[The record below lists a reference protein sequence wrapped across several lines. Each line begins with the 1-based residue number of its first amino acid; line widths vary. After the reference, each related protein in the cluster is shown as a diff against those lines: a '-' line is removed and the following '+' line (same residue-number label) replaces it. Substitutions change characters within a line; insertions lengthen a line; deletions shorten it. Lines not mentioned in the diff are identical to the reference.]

1 MKKIVLLVVISFLI
15 SIGTSAQQAG
25 PITIEKKGIRKSYV
39 QDGKPLDA
47 KQLASV
53 LGSDQASAK
62 ALQSSKTNSYVAVSS
77 IGAGTVFIGI
87 GFVYTLKAAQATNDN
102 DLAGSTDYS
111 NKSAGA
117 MLIGAG
123 FYAASVPFLLMSNSH
138 LKKSINLYNS
148 SRKTS
153 SINKIDLNIGFTGN
167 RATVQLRF

>member
-1 MKKIVLLVVISFLI
+1 MKKIVLLGIISFLI
-15 SIGTSAQQAG
+15 SIGASAQQAG
-25 PITIEKKGIRKSYV
+25 PITIQKKGMKKSFI
-39 QDGKPLDA
+39 QDGKPLDS

-62 ALQSSKTNSYVAVSS
+62 AFQSSKTNSYVAVSS

-87 GFVYTLKAAQATNDN
+87 GFIYTLKAAQATNDN
-102 DLAGSTDYS
+102 DLPGSTDYS

-123 FYAASVPFLLMSNSH
+123 FYAASLPFLLMSNSH

-148 SRKTS
+148 SHMIS
-153 SINKIDLNIGFTGN
+153 GINKIDLNISFTGN
-167 RATVQLRF
+167 RAALQLRF